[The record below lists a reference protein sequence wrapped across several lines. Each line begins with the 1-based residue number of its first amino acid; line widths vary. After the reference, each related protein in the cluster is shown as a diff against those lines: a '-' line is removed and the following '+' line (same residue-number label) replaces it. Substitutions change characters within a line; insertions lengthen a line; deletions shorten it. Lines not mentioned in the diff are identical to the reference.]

1 MNEFVDEAK
10 IWIKAGDGGD
20 GCVAFRR
27 EKFIEKGGPWGGNG
41 GSGGSVIITAKPNMK
56 TLIKFY
62 YHRHFRAENGRSGE
76 GNNRTGA
83 SGNDM
88 VLEVP
93 CGTVIKELRQ
103 DKETILAD
111 LEKAGQSVRVAE
123 GGRGGRGNA
132 TFTTSVNRA
141 PRTFTPGEKRDEKL
155 LKLELKMIA
164 EVGIIGFPNTGK
176 STLISRI
183 SNARPKIA
191 DYPFTTLIP
200 YPGVVVL
207 DQERSFIAADIPGLI
222 EGASEGA
229 GLGIKF
235 LKHIERTRL
244 LVHMLDLTLPEIKQR
259 YYNIREE
266 LGRFD
271 KKLLEKPELIV
282 GNKTDIPDTKSHVE
296 ELKSLGA
303 DVYLISA
310 FTGEGVKEL
319 LEAVWKK
326 LNDGTDA

>member
-10 IWIKAGDGGD
+10 IWIKAGKRRY

-41 GSGGSVIITAKPNMK
+41 GDGGSVIITAKPNMK

-62 YHRHFRAENGRSGE
+62 YHRHFRAENGRPGE

-103 DKETILAD
+103 DKETVLAD
-111 LEKAGQSVRVAE
+111 LEKSGQSVRVAE

-132 TFTTSVNRA
+132 TFTTLVNRA
-141 PRTFTPGEKRDEKL
+141 PRAFTPGEKRDEKL

-200 YPGVVVL
+200 YPGVVAL
-207 DQERSFIAADIPGLI
+207 DQERSFVAADIPGLI

-235 LKHIERTRL
+235 LKHIERTRV

-266 LGRFD
+266 LED
-271 KKLLEKPELIV
+271 STKNCLKNPDWLLA
-282 GNKTDIPDTKSHVE
+282 TKSTFLTAE
-296 ELKSLGA
+296 IMLR
-303 DVYLISA
+303 
-310 FTGEGVKEL
+310 
-319 LEAVWKK
+319 
-326 LNDGTDA
+326 N